1 MSRSRDPDTIIMVK
15 ASWDLT
21 GWKSAEYVR
30 QIHGTEEAM
39 LGRNLLE
46 MFVVKL
52 ISGKLFFT
60 LLLLGR
66 FE

>member
-1 MSRSRDPDTIIMVK
+1 MVK

-30 QIHGTEEAM
+30 QIHGMEEAM

-52 ISGKLFFT
+52 SSGKLFST
-60 LLLLGR
+60 LLLLVR